1 MLLSVRLSQPI
12 GQTEREE
19 RCVVVLFVDLDLFKA
34 VNDTTTRWARSSAT
48 VC

>member
-1 MLLSVRLSQPI
+1 MLLPERLSQPI

-34 VNDTTTRWARSSAT
+34 VNETTTRWARSSAT

>member
-1 MLLSVRLSQPI
+1 MLLPERLSQPI

-19 RCVVVLFVDLDLFKA
+19 RCVAVLFVDLDLFKA
-34 VNDTTTRWARSSAT
+34 VNDTKTRWARSSAT

>member
-1 MLLSVRLSQPI
+1 MLLPERLSQPI

-19 RCVVVLFVDLDLFKA
+19 RCVAVLCADLDLFKA
-34 VNDTTTRWARSSAT
+34 VNDTTTRWSRSSST

>member
-1 MLLSVRLSQPI
+1 MLLPERLSQPI

-34 VNDTTTRWARSSAT
+34 VNDTTTRWSRSSAT

>member
-1 MLLSVRLSQPI
+1 MLLPERLSQPI